1 MVLIIILIEDE
12 KGGHGKKTRGS
23 NEEKEN
29 KNMEELEKKM
39 RKKNVPQK
47 VYCDV
52 LSSVVENVG
61 STHRLS
67 ATY

>member
-1 MVLIIILIEDE
+1 MR
-12 KGGHGKKTRGS
+12 KGGMEKKTRGS

-61 STHRLS
+61 STYRLS